1 MASPFSSFLRLLGRG
16 GRVNL
21 DNGESPSSI
30 GQIQRDELAQLAQT
44 NAQANRDE
52 SSDAKELSVAAK
64 EPLFSAKLQ
73 NVPNSQDQAGG
84 VPGAE
89 KIKQETKADL
99 NTSIPDQPNQVA
111 RASAMEPPRFLP
123 RGIPG
128 DVLQPKKSPV
138 EQFMAT
144 RAEVAPPLE
153 PTSIGKPPPPTFAE
167 RVGQMMPP
175 APTTGLQPGESGPV
189 QPTLSQN
196 LMGQYRRDFGPPNL
210 KQALL
215 QAAVAFAPVAIAGA
229 TSGIYGAAG
238 AAKGAEQA
246 LQQQQAL
253 REKQREELAKQ
264 IGTAQEREYQTGAA
278 TAAQQRNEAFLAAM
292 EGLKSE
298 DVRSLKQMELAAA
311 AKQPRPIG
319 AGGLYM
325 GPGQAIIPPF
335 VKPTAEHP
343 MQHVFGEAN
352 GRPAAAVFDPNPDA
366 KIRYLH
372 PDGTPFP
379 EFQPTEKKTGDDLD
393 KYLADVEAAAKH
405 KLTPAERVAA
415 TEKYKTLG
423 PFATAAAQA
432 PSREDTRMDRSY
444 ALNDKAVDVLEKPIM
459 DQSVRLSRLRDT
471 MNQMTPAADALIAP
485 ELITVMAGGAGS
497 GVRITEPEQA
507 RTIGG
512 RSNWESLK
520 AALNKWSL
528 DPTQALSITPAQRQQ
543 MRALMGVVFDKLQRK
558 QQLVDDA
565 RQELINAPSVEAHR
579 QVVATLK
586 KNLNA
591 VDTGTGGGGKQTI
604 RVQIPGQR
612 PGTIDADQWDAFH
625 QRYPNA
631 QQLQ

>member
-111 RASAMEPPRFLP
+111 RASAMEAPRFLP

-128 DVLQPKKSPV
+128 DVLQPKKSPI

-153 PTSIGKPPPPTFAE
+153 PSSIGKPPPPTFAE
-167 RVGQMMPP
+167 RMQQLMPP
-175 APTTGLQPGESGPV
+175 PPTTGLQPGESGPV

-196 LMGQYRRDFGPPNL
+196 LMGQYRRDFGPPSL

-215 QAAVAFAPVAIAGA
+215 QAAVSFAPVAIAGA
-229 TSGIYGAAG
+229 TSGVYGAAG

-264 IGTAQEREYQTGAA
+264 IGAAQEREYQTAA
-278 TAAQQRNEAFLAAM
+278 QTAAQQRNEAFLAAM

-298 DVRSLKQMELAAA
+298 DARSLKQMELAAA

-325 GPGQAIIPPF
+325 GPGQPIIPPA
-335 VKPTAEHP
+335 KESTPKNLQLKQGELNGKEKWANYNPAT
-343 MQHVFGEAN
+343 GEATELFT
-352 GRPAAAVFDPNPDA
+352 GKPLPDW
-366 KIRYLH
+366 
-372 PDGTPFP
+372 TPKEP
-379 EFQPTEKKTGDDLD
+379 KETK
-393 KYLADVEAAAKH
+393 
-405 KLTPAERVAA
+405 
-415 TEKYKTLG
+415 
-423 PFATAAAQA
+423 
-432 PSREDTRMDRSY
+432 
-444 ALNDKAVDVLEKPIM
+444 
-459 DQSVRLSRLRDT
+459 
-471 MNQMTPAADALIAP
+471 PAADERYADLYVKVAKGTATP
-485 ELITVMAGGAGS
+485 D
-497 GVRITEPEQA
+497 EQLEFQ
-507 RTIGG
+507 G
-512 RSNWESLK
+512 LK
-520 AALNKWSL
+520 
-528 DPTQALSITPAQRQQ
+528 Q
-543 MRALMGVVFDKLQRK
+543 
-558 QQLVDDA
+558 
-565 RQELINAPSVEAHR
+565 
-579 QVVATLK
+579 
-586 KNLNA
+586 
-591 VDTGTGGGGKQTI
+591 
-604 RVQIPGQR
+604 
-612 PGTIDADQWDAFH
+612 
-625 QRYPNA
+625 
-631 QQLQ
+631 